1 MTQQRDE
8 GIERFLSEIGQR
20 PLRDIAYDAGVS
32 AATLCRRARERG
44 LKPYVRAPW
53 QPDAH
58 GEALLGTMPDRLV
71 GERLRVSA
79 RTVARAR
86 HERNIPAWCYTPPT
100 SRQRRLH
107 TEDIDRWLWVAGY
120 VLRRSLEERPELRAT
135 DVASAI
141 GLRSACSLYPRMA
154 TLDRP
159 PDRPATEMAFWLRVA
174 AALRLTPLQFVQL
187 VQVNLDNPPK
197 GAGWRRRMLI

>member
-1 MTQQRDE
+1 MNDAKTSE
-8 GIERFLSEIGQR
+8 LSAFLAQVGQR

-32 AATLCRRARERG
+32 ASTLCRQAQARG
-44 LKPYVRAPW
+44 LDPYVRVPW
-53 QPDAH
+53 QPDEH

-71 GERLRVSA
+71 AEQLRVSA

-86 HERNIPAWCYTPPT
+86 NERGIKAWRPLPPT
-100 SRQRRLH
+100 SRQRRLLP
-107 TEDIDRWLWVAGY
+107 EDIDRWMWVAGY
-120 VLRRSLEERPELRAT
+120 VLRKSLSERPELRAT
-135 DVASAI
+135 DVASAL
-141 GLRSACSLYPRMA
+141 GLRSARSLYPRMA
-154 TLDRP
+154 TLDKP
-159 PDRPATEMAFWLRVA
+159 PDRPATELAFWLRVA